1 MTAARRCKVLGK
13 WRLIEADQW
22 DRAYLDL
29 VEPAYIRFDVDGRGE
44 MVFGALQAGLECETG
59 VSTIFFDFE
68 GSDEMTPIRG
78 TGTVELAEDGSLEVE
93 ISIHHGDEIQLK
105 AHRW

>member
-1 MTAARRCKVLGK
+1 MLGK
-13 WRLIEADQW
+13 WRLTEAGQG

-29 VEPAYIRFDVDGRGE
+29 VEPAYIRFDADGRGE
-44 MVFGALQAGLECETG
+44 MVFGALQAGLACETG
-59 VSTIFFDFE
+59 VSIIFFDFE
-68 GSDEMTPIRG
+68 GDDEMTPICG
-78 TGTVELAEDGSLEVE
+78 TGTAEVAEDGSLEVE

>member
-44 MVFGALQAGLECETG
+44 MVFGALHAGLECETG

-78 TGTVELAEDGSLEVE
+78 TGSVELAEDGSLEVE
-93 ISIHHGDEIQLK
+93 ISIHHGNEIQLK

>member
-13 WRLIEADQW
+13 WRLTEADQW

-29 VEPAYIRFDVDGRGE
+29 VEPAYIRFDEDGRSE
-44 MVFGALQAGLECETG
+44 MVFGALQADLGCETG
-59 VSTIFFDFE
+59 VSIIFFDFE
-68 GSDEMTPIRG
+68 GNDEMTSIHG
-78 TGTVELAEDGSLEVE
+78 TGTAELAEDESLEVE
-93 ISIHHGDEIQLK
+93 ISIHHGDEILIK

>member
-1 MTAARRCKVLGK
+1 MPAARHCKVLGK
-13 WRLIEADQW
+13 WRLTAADQW

-29 VEPAYIRFDVDGRGE
+29 VELAYIRFDENGRGE
-44 MVFGALQAGLECETG
+44 MVFCALQAGLECETG
-59 VSTIFFDFE
+59 ASIIFFDFE

-78 TGTVELAEDGSLEVE
+78 TGTAELAEDGSFE
-93 ISIHHGDEIQLK
+93 IEIGIDHGDEIQIK

>member
-13 WRLIEADQW
+13 WRLTEADQW

-29 VEPAYIRFDVDGRGE
+29 VEPAHIRFDEDGGGE

-59 VSTIFFDFE
+59 LSIIFFDFE
-68 GSDEMTPIRG
+68 GGDDMHPIRG
-78 TGTVELAEDGSLEVE
+78 NGTAELAEDGSLEVE
-93 ISIHHGDEIQLK
+93 ISINHGDEIQLK